1 MIYHQVDEARGK
13 FSEAQTKAKEYQV
26 QTGKSMNQAIDR
38 FDETVEKK
46 TSEAKSGVSSWFG
59 GK

>member
-1 MIYHQVDEARGK
+1 MIYQQVDEARGK
-13 FSEAQTKAKEYQV
+13 LSEAQIKAKEYQER
-26 QTGKSMNQAIDR
+26 TGKSMNQAIDK